1 MNFAQTLLCG
11 ILSQGSTIARLF
23 GYRTGAQAHKQN
35 TILALF
41 WQNWSIKRPRSKNC
55 FGPFPLHGL
64 QKIQEWLF
72 LVQGLLPNDK
82 TGQKNRGCCTDTHQF
97 FWQKMES
104 MNGTRSMPCNAL
116 IFAPLFVP
124 YKKLLCGC
132 AFVRRLKTPRNY
144 RCFIQKI
151 AQTLLCAAQLKS
163 HNHWLWSLLLHSCAA
178 LPGLHGLPM
187 RKG

>member
-23 GYRTGAQAHKQN
+23 GYRTGAQAHRRTGAQAHKQH
-35 TILALF
+35 TVLALF

-72 LVQGLLPNDK
+72 RVQGLLPNDK
-82 TGQKNRGCCTDTHQF
+82 TGPKNRGCCTDTHQF

-116 IFAPLFVP
+116 IFAPL
-124 YKKLLCGC
+124 LCS
-132 AFVRRLKTPRNY
+132 V
-144 RCFIQKI
+144 
-151 AQTLLCAAQLKS
+151 
-163 HNHWLWSLLLHSCAA
+163 
-178 LPGLHGLPM
+178 
-187 RKG
+187 

>member
-23 GYRTGAQAHKQN
+23 GYRTGAQAHKRTSAQ
-35 TILALF
+35 AH
-41 WQNWSIKRPRSKNC
+41 KRTK
-55 FGPFPLHGL
+55 
-64 QKIQEWLF
+64 KILF
-72 LVQGLLPNDK
+72 LLFFGK
-82 TGQKNRGCCTDTHQF
+82 TGAST
-97 FWQKMES
+97 
-104 MNGTRSMPCNAL
+104 AL
-116 IFAPLFVP
+116 VISPLFCLPFFVP

-132 AFVRRLKTPRNY
+132 AFVRRFKTSRNY
-144 RCFIQKI
+144 RYFIQKI